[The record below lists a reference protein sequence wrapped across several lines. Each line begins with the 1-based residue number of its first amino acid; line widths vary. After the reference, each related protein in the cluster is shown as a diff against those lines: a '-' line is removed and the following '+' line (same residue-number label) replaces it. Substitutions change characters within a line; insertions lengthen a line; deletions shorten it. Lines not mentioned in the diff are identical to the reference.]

1 MIEQE
6 IVESYLSGCSMRSIA
21 LKCNTNHKLI
31 SRVLKR
37 NGVETRLPQN
47 KRGQRKFDCKKKL
60 LYNNMQTHLRFD
72 VELDWLLQFED
83 IEKLKT
89 LNRCVTS
96 RDNRFNES
104 SRWYVEFIEKFYN
117 DEQFNSIYNKW
128 MHSGKQKYFRP
139 SVDHILPK
147 AKGGTN
153 AVDNLQ
159 ILSWFENRCKND
171 MSQEDWNILK
181 NNIQEYFIQ

>member
-1 MIEQE
+1 MTDGEV
-6 IVESYLSGCSMRSIA
+6 VEDYLSGSSMRCIA
-21 LKCNTNHKLI
+21 VKYNTNHKLI
-31 SRVLKR
+31 SRILKR
-37 NGVETRLPQN
+37 NGVETRPSQH
-47 KRGQRKFDCKKKL
+47 RREQRKFDCKKKL

-72 VELDWLLQFED
+72 VSLSWLLQFDD

-96 RDNRFNES
+96 RDDRFNENS
-104 SRWYVEFIEKFYN
+104 DWYVDFIEKFYC
-117 DEQFNSIYNKW
+117 DTQFNSIYDKW
-128 MHSGKQKYFRP
+128 IDSGKQKYFRP
-139 SVDHILPK
+139 SVDHIIPK

-153 AVDNLQ
+153 NVDNLQ

-171 MSQEDWNILK
+171 MSQDEWGNLK

>member
-1 MIEQE
+1 MPWPGNGEVSDEVDTVICN
-6 IVESYLSGCSMRSIA
+6 L
-21 LKCNTNHKLI
+21 CNTYETSDNDV
-31 SRVLKR
+31 RVILMS
-37 NGVETRLPQN
+37 G
-47 KRGQRKFDCKKKL
+47 
-60 LYNNMQTHLRFD
+60 
-72 VELDWLLQFED
+72 
-83 IEKLKT
+83 
-89 LNRCVTS
+89 

-104 SRWYVEFIEKFYN
+104 SSWYVEFIEKFYN
-117 DEQFNSIYNKW
+117 DDQFNSIYNKW
-128 MHSGKQKYFRP
+128 VHSGKQKYFMP

-181 NNIQEYFIQ
+181 NNIQEYFI